1 MNGFNKNKNTKQLL
15 EELSILKK
23 DWFSVYNWKSLARKG
38 YSEKIAKL
46 LLDEFEGIKI
56 SYAGLRKNSFRLDSH
71 HGQCQLATD
80 ISQHV
85 EKRFCRALFNLKE
98 LPLLGKIVD
107 YEVPFKEKNESKHGD
122 IDLLSYKDGKLFVVE
137 AKKIGSSES
146 ILKAILE
153 AYVYSKLVYAAKKTF
168 YADFEID
175 PGVTIKPAVLTFVN
189 STSGQQLIKM
199 AQYPNIKALIDK
211 INHDLAKAG
220 IEKIGFFLITNPDDD
235 IKFSLEARPFNDK
248 CKMIIFK
255 NGFKLELK
263 EIKL

>member
-1 MNGFNKNKNTKQLL
+1 MNGFNKNNKQLL

-46 LLDEFEGIKI
+46 LFKNFGEIQIDC
-56 SYAGLRKNSFRLDSH
+56 AGLRKNSFRLNSH
-71 HGQCQLATD
+71 HGQCQLSTD

-98 LPLLGKIVD
+98 LPLLGKILD
-107 YEVPFKEKNESKHGD
+107 YEVPFKEKSESKHGD
-122 IDLLSYKDGKLFVVE
+122 IDLLSYKDGKLFVIE

-168 YADFEID
+168 YADFKID
-175 PGVTIKPAVLTFVN
+175 SGVTIKPVVLTFVN
-189 STSGQQLIKM
+189 STSGQQLMGI

-211 INHDLAKAG
+211 INNNLIKTG

-248 CKMIIFK
+248 CKMIVFK
-255 NGFKLELK
+255 NGFKPEIK

>member
-1 MNGFNKNKNTKQLL
+1 MVLNRNKNKELL
-15 EELSILKK
+15 TEEWVNLKK
-23 DWFSVYNWKSLARKG
+23 DWFSIYNWTSLSRKG

-46 LLDEFEGIKI
+46 LLDEFEGVKI

-71 HGQCQLATD
+71 HGQCQLSTD

-98 LPLLGKIVD
+98 LPLLGKILD
-107 YEVPFKEKNESKHGD
+107 YEVPFKEKGESKHGD
-122 IDLLSYKDGKLFVVE
+122 IDLLSYKDGKLFVIE

-153 AYVYSKLVYAAKKTF
+153 AYVYSKLIYAAKEAF

-175 PGVTIKPAVLTFVN
+175 SGVTIKPAVLTFIN
-189 STSGQQLIKM
+189 STSGQQLMKM

-211 INHDLAKAG
+211 INNDLVKTG
-220 IEKIGFFLITNPDDD
+220 IEKIGFFLITNPDED
-235 IKFSLEARPFNDK
+235 IKFSLETRPFNDK

-255 NGFKLELK
+255 NDFKLELK